1 MWETI
6 VSVFGGN
13 ILGGVAE
20 IIKQFNLSPE
30 QAAQVQTSLAQ
41 TEAILKSTIEKIAAD
56 DRANARQRETAM
68 SIAGQHDLTPKVLA
82 YGTTIGF
89 FGIMASMLYHPLPD
103 QGHDVLLV
111 LVSVL
116 GTSWVAVM
124 SYYFGSSSG
133 STAKSVLLAEREI
146 KK

>member
-1 MWETI
+1 MWESI
-6 VSVFGGN
+6 ISALGGN

-30 QAAQVQTSLAQ
+30 QASQLQASLAQ
-41 TEAILKSTIEKIAAD
+41 TEATLKATIEKISAD
-56 DRANARQRETAM
+56 DRASARARE
-68 SIAGQHDLTPKVLA
+68 IALAAAGHHDLTPKVLA
-82 YGTTIGF
+82 YGTTAGF
-89 FGIMASMLYHPLPD
+89 FGILTSMLYHPLPQD
-103 QGHDVLLV
+103 GHDVLLV

-116 GTSWVAVM
+116 GTAWVGIM

-133 STAKSVLLAEREI
+133 STAKSLLLAEREV